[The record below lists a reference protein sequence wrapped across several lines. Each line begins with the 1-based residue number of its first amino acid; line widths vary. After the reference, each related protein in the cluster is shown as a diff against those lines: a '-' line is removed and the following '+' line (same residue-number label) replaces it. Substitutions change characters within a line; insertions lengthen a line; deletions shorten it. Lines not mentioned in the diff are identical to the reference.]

1 MAPTKLIR
9 TDDWL
14 LSGGKDLPERTL
26 ATAAVYQDCVWRLCG
41 IILTHWPKIGKLDAD
56 KQPLAVERLFNRTKA
71 NPRPRYARFF
81 ESRLEFRTFPSYL
94 RRAAIRATVGQV
106 SSFLTRYDK
115 WQTHQRRKTSDRPPT
130 FGRPMVWPVLYT
142 ANGGAGAMARFEGDK
157 ATLKLWSGKKWA
169 WFPAVIVRRG
179 SRHEGA
185 AAGIPQSP
193 MLKIS
198 RGRVVLTQPF
208 QMPRYS
214 RLGDR
219 EVVLAA
225 DLGIN
230 KTATAAIVA
239 SDGSVR
245 KRMCL
250 HRTQHDD
257 RRDKAAVAVRGKA
270 RKTMGGRTGN
280 NHGSPLEARIAAEV
294 EAIQTRAWEEILRLA
309 PDLET
314 SADQLGAILGR
325 AKHEAQTVTKRLR
338 VEAGAGSSPEKGE
351 KAKISKGSGKLS
363 KGFCAGLY
371 ARIRGLNL
379 AIARDTARSL
389 IAFARANGAT
399 VIVLEHLKGWRPK
412 VGGKGGAMKAR
423 FHHWL
428 HRALVKQ
435 VEASFAEQ
443 GGRVAFV
450 SPWGTSAW
458 AYDGSGKVTRP
469 TGSHDLA
476 VFATGKRYDADL
488 NAAYNIGA
496 KYWVGRLAEDN
507 VARGH
512 LAAMLG
518 WDDAGKKTAS
528 SAKAAA
534 RNAAA
539 PATSVDNDTP
549 PPPARRKNGGAVPGR
564 RVPRS
569 RGPRTAPRAPAT
581 LSTLWHLA
589 RAMQLV
595 RAFARITESFGRN
608 WR

>member
-14 LSGGKDLPERTL
+14 LAGGKDLPDATR
-26 ATAAVYQDCVWRLCG
+26 ATAAVYQNYVRRLCG
-41 IILTHWPKIGKLDAD
+41 IILTHWPKLGQLEAK

-71 NPRPRYARFF
+71 NPEPRYARFF
-81 ESRLEFRTFPSYL
+81 ESRPEFRTFPSYL
-94 RRAAIRATVGQV
+94 RRAAIRTAVGQV
-106 SSFLTRYDK
+106 SSFLTRHDK
-115 WQTHQRRKTSDRPPT
+115 WQTHQRKKTSDRPPT
-130 FGRPMVWPVLYT
+130 FGKPMVWPALYT
-142 ANGGAGAMARFEGDK
+142 AKGGAGAMARFEGDK
-157 ATLKLWSGKKWA
+157 ASLKLWDGKKWVWVHA
-169 WFPAVIVRRG
+169 AVVRRG
-179 SRHEGA
+179 CRHEGRT
-185 AAGIPQSP
+185 AGVAQSP
-193 MLKIS
+193 TLKIS
-198 RGRVVLTQPF
+198 QGRVVLTQPF
-208 QMPRYS
+208 KML
-214 RLGDR
+214 RLSLPGDP

-245 KRMCL
+245 KRMSL

-257 RRDKAAVAVRGKA
+257 RRDKAAVSIRGKA
-270 RKTMGGRTGN
+270 RKTMGGRPGN
-280 NHGSPLEARIAAEV
+280 NHKSPLEARIAAEV
-294 EAIQTRAWEEILRLA
+294 EAIRNRAWEEVLRLA

-314 SADQLGAILGR
+314 SADQMGAILGR
-325 AKHEAQTVTKRLR
+325 AQREAQSAAKRLKS
-338 VEAGAGSSPEKGE
+338 ETNAAGNGEKGE
-351 KAKISKGSGKLS
+351 KAENSGNRGAGKLS
-363 KGFCAGLY
+363 KGFCSSHY
-371 ARIRGLNL
+371 ARTRGLNL
-379 AIARDTARSL
+379 AIARDAARSL

-399 VIVLEHLKGWRPK
+399 VIVFERLKGWRPK
-412 VGGKGGAMKAR
+412 AGSKGGAMKAR

-428 HRALVKQ
+428 HRALVAQ

-496 KYWVGRLAEDN
+496 KYWVGRLAEDD

-518 WDDAGKKTAS
+518 WDDAGN
-528 SAKAAA
+528 KAAA
-534 RNAAA
+534 REDAA
-539 PATSVDNDTP
+539 PTASMDKDTSP
-549 PPPARRKNGGAVPGR
+549 MLARRKKCGAAPGR
-564 RVPRS
+564 RAPRS
-569 RGPRTAPRAPAT
+569 RGPRTAPRALAT
-581 LSTLWHLA
+581 LSTLWLQSAKLA
-589 RAMQLV
+589 WSEAWAMQMETPTT
-595 RAFARITESFGRN
+595 AAKAA
-608 WR
+608 